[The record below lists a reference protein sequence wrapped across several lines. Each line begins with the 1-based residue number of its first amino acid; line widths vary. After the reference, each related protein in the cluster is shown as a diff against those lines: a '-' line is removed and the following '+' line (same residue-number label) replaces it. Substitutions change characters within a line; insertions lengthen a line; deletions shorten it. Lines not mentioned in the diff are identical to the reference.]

1 MIFNISLFL
10 SMTDKYSYTTQRKFR
25 NVYCICPS
33 YGYLERK
40 DVSQQRSVTANKF
53 HSKEGSQ
60 QRNLTAK
67 KPNSKE
73 VSQQR
78 SLTAKKPHSEEAS
91 QQTSFTA
98 KKSHSKEASQQ
109 TSFTAKK
116 SHRKEASQQRSP
128 TAKKPHSKEASQQRS
143 LTAKKSHSK
152 EVSQQRSLAR
162 KLRFQKFQ
170 LQFLREAPHESFAFP
185 SCSCKFRGKWFYNVY
200 VYYILA
206 AGVPRSG
213 QEKLLP
219 CQRKSLFFCDC
230 ACKSRWIVALRC
242 GCTGSSMAIMVSCS
256 LLLAN
261 RILELSR
268 QGA

>member
-78 SLTAKKPHSEEAS
+78 SLTAKKPHS
-91 QQTSFTA
+91 
-98 KKSHSKEASQQ
+98 
-109 TSFTAKK
+109 
-116 SHRKEASQQRSP
+116 
-128 TAKKPHSKEASQQRS
+128 
-143 LTAKKSHSK
+143 K
-152 EVSQQRSLAR
+152 EVSQQRSVAAKKSRTKASFSEVSVAVFEGSPAR
-162 KLRFQKFQ
+162 KLRFPKLQ
-170 LQFLREAPHESFAFP
+170 LQVSREVVLQRL
-185 SCSCKFRGKWFYNVY
+185 C
-200 VYYILA
+200 ILYTCGWGA
-206 AGVPRSG
+206 EIRTGEASS
-213 QEKLLP
+213 LP
-219 CQRKSLFFCDC
+219 
-230 ACKSRWIVALRC
+230 
-242 GCTGSSMAIMVSCS
+242 T
-256 LLLAN
+256 
-261 RILELSR
+261 
-268 QGA
+268 